1 MLKVIAASMV
11 FVLMIGS
18 GAFAGMLDHT
28 QLTQIGTTNV
38 LEFLQGEQQASSLQN
53 LVVDNSQCATG
64 MCNSLASENFF
75 ASIGEAASAWGQC
88 GTVQVLQGLNIG
100 GTQMQLVEEG
110 VGGKVQGQAL
120 GVDAAQGI
128 MKMNGAGYGDA
139 LHTIVVNEG
148 QSANNAAGYMDES
161 ATVMGMQQS
170 SLYGEP
176 GAAGEVSGTMTVS
189 TTQTQSSL

>member
-18 GAFAGMLDHT
+18 GAFAGLLSHD
-28 QLTQIGTTNV
+28 QITQIGLTNN

-53 LVVDNSQCATG
+53 LVVDNSQAATG
-64 MCNSLASENFF
+64 VHTSLASQHLF

-88 GTVQVLQGLNIG
+88 ASLEVLQGLAIG
-100 GTQMQLVEEG
+100 GTQMQVVEEG
-110 VGGKVQGQAL
+110 VGGKMQGQTL
-120 GVDAAQGI
+120 GVDAAQG
-128 MKMNGAGYGDA
+128 MVKLNGAGYGDA

-148 QSANNAAGYMDES
+148 QSAKNAAGYMDES

-176 GAAGEVSGTMTVS
+176 GAAGQVNGTMTVQ
-189 TTQTQSSL
+189 TVQTQSAL